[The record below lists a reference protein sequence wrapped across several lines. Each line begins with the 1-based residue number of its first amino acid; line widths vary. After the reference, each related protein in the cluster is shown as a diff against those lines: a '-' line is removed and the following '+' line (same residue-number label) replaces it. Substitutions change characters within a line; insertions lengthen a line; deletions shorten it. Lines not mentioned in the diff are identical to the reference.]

1 MRPQPFHRHFLAH
14 RAAYLTLLCLSA
26 VAALT
31 LFRLT
36 APPDASPRLLLIKGD
51 APPPGMDFDAEIDYA
66 AEDAPPELRQMY
78 VLATGSGGY
87 DAFCAPVALL
97 DELYAEGLIQPL
109 PERSPAG
116 GPLPLSGALTAAD
129 GTPVALP
136 LPSNHAYA
144 LCLAHHAGADALLRL
159 WPGE

>member
-1 MRPQPFHRHFLAH
+1 MRHLPFHRHILAH

-36 APPDASPRLLLIKGD
+36 APPDDTPRLLLIRGD
-51 APPPGMDFDAEIDYA
+51 APPPEMDFSAAIDFA

-97 DELYAEGLIQPL
+97 DDLYAEGLIQPL
-109 PERSPAG
+109 PETSPDG
-116 GPLPLSGALTAAD
+116 QPLPLSDALTASD

-136 LPSNHAYA
+136 LTSNHAYA